1 MSTNH
6 HDDHNQKLQPEDSGI
21 KAQPILTFLIILG
34 VSTAAVFFIVK
45 GLLWG
50 FAKMDERNP
59 QTPATLVSAPNNRK
73 LPPEP
78 LLQGA
83 PGPGSTE
90 TKDVA
95 TQLPLDE
102 MKTYRAQVEAKAIG
116 FGWVNKETGVAHI
129 SIERA
134 KDIVAEKGLPLRPE
148 AAITELERA
157 AATRKVTLNADSS
170 GGRVIQRQSAAA
182 ESSRQEAA
190 ADSRKQEAAAG
201 GSMQPVAPEAAKP
214 AAHAAGAKH

>member
-1 MSTNH
+1 MSTSH
-6 HDDHNQKLQPEDSGI
+6 HDDHNQNLHPEDSGI
-21 KAQPILTFLIILG
+21 KAQPVMTFLIILAI
-34 VSTAAVFFIVK
+34 STAAVFFIVK

-59 QTPATLVSAPNNRK
+59 PTPATLVNAPNNRK

-83 PGPGSTE
+83 PGPGSTD

-102 MKTYRAQVEAKAIG
+102 MKTYKAQVEAKAAG
-116 FGWVNKETGVAHI
+116 FGWVNKEAGVAHI

-134 KDIVAEKGLPLRPE
+134 KEIVAEKGLPLRPE
-148 AAITELERA
+148 SAITELERA
-157 AATRKVTLNADSS
+157 AAMRKVTLNADSS
-170 GGRVIQRQSAAA
+170 GGRVIKASKQQAAA
-182 ESSRQEAA
+182 ESS
-190 ADSRKQEAAAG
+190 KQEAAAV
-201 GSMQPVAPEAAKP
+201 GSKPAAPDAAKP
-214 AAHAAGAKH
+214 AEGAAHAAGAKH

>member
-1 MSTNH
+1 MSTSH
-6 HDDHNQKLQPEDSGI
+6 HDDHNQNLHPEGSGI
-21 KAQPILTFLIILG
+21 KAQPIMTFLIILAI
-34 VSTAAVFFIVK
+34 STAAVFFIVK

-59 QTPATLVSAPNNRK
+59 PTPATLVNAPNNRK

-83 PGPGSTE
+83 PGPGSTD

-102 MKTYRAQVEAKAIG
+102 MKTYKAQVEAKAAG
-116 FGWVNKETGVAHI
+116 FGWVNKEAGVAHI

-134 KDIVAEKGLPLRPE
+134 KEIVAEKGLPLRPE
-148 AAITELERA
+148 SAITELERA
-157 AATRKVTLNADSS
+157 AAMRKVTLNADSS
-170 GGRVIQRQSAAA
+170 GGKVIKSSKSQAA
-182 ESSRQEAA
+182 ETS
-190 ADSRKQEAAAG
+190 KQEAAAG
-201 GSMQPVAPEAAKP
+201 GSMQPAAPAPEAAKP
-214 AAHAAGAKH
+214 AAEGAAHAAGAKH